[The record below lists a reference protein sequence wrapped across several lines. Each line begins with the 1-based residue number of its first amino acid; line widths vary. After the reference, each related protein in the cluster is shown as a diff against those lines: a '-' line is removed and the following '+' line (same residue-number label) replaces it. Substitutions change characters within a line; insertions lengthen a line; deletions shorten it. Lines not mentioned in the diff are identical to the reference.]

1 MYVLRV
7 SNLMKKFKIN
17 ETQEKT
23 ILNNVSLMFPESG
36 LVSIVGKSG
45 SGKSTLLNMI
55 SLLDKPTSGRVYFQ
69 NDNTETWN
77 KKRVEEYLNKDIGIV
92 FQNHH
97 LLENE
102 TGLFNVA
109 LPMLISG
116 EDKKVSFQLAKN
128 LLEDMGIME
137 EIYLKKCRDM
147 SGGEKERIA
156 ILRALINNPK
166 IVLADE
172 PTGALD
178 SKNSN
183 LVMDIFKRISQ
194 KRLVILVSHNN
205 QLVEKYS
212 DEVILIKDG
221 ITINNRG
228 GDINY
233 D

>member
-7 SNLMKKFKIN
+7 SNLTKKFKIN

-23 ILNNVSLMFPESG
+23 VLNNVSLIFPESG
-36 LVSIVGKSG
+36 LISIVGKSG

-55 SLLDKPTSGRVYFQ
+55 SLLDKPTNGRVYFQ
-69 NDNTETWN
+69 NENTETWN
-77 KKRVEEYLNKDIGIV
+77 KKRIEEYLYKDIGIV
-92 FQNHH
+92 FQHYH

-109 LPMLISG
+109 LPKLIAG
-116 EDKKVSFQLAKN
+116 EDKKISIQLAKN

-156 ILRALINNPK
+156 ILRALANDPK

-178 SKNSN
+178 SKNSL
-183 LVMDIFKRISQ
+183 LVMDVFKRISQ

-205 QLVEKYS
+205 QLVKKYS
-212 DEVILIKDG
+212 DQIVFIADG
-221 ITINNRG
+221 TIQSERNDNES
-228 GDINY
+228 N
-233 D
+233 

>member
-7 SNLMKKFKIN
+7 SNLTKKFKIN

-23 ILNNVSLMFPESG
+23 VLNNVSLIFPESG
-36 LVSIVGKSG
+36 LISIVGKSG

-55 SLLDKPTSGRVYFQ
+55 SLLDKPTNGRVYFQ
-69 NDNTETWN
+69 NENTETWN
-77 KKRVEEYLNKDIGIV
+77 KKRIEEYLNKDIGIV
-92 FQNHH
+92 FQHYH

-109 LPMLISG
+109 LPKLIAG
-116 EDKKVSFQLAKN
+116 EDKKISIQLAKN

-156 ILRALINNPK
+156 ILRALANDPK

-178 SKNSN
+178 SKNSL
-183 LVMDIFKRISQ
+183 LVMDVFKRISQ

-205 QLVEKYS
+205 QLVKKYS
-212 DEVILIKDG
+212 DQIVFIADG
-221 ITINNRG
+221 TIQSERNDNES
-228 GDINY
+228 N
-233 D
+233 

>member
-7 SNLMKKFKIN
+7 SNLTKKFKIN

-23 ILNNVSLMFPESG
+23 VLNNVSLIFPESG
-36 LVSIVGKSG
+36 LISIVGKSG

-55 SLLDKPTSGRVYFQ
+55 SLLDKPTNGRVYFQ
-69 NDNTETWN
+69 NENTETWN
-77 KKRVEEYLNKDIGIV
+77 KKRIEEYLNKDIGIV
-92 FQNHH
+92 FQHYH

-109 LPMLISG
+109 LPKLIAG
-116 EDKKVSFQLAKN
+116 EDKKISIQLAKN

-137 EIYLKKCRDM
+137 EIYLKNCRDM

-156 ILRALINNPK
+156 ILRALANDPK

-178 SKNSN
+178 SKNSL
-183 LVMDIFKRISQ
+183 LVMDVFKRISQ

-205 QLVEKYS
+205 QLVKKYS
-212 DEVILIKDG
+212 DQIVFIADG
-221 ITINNRG
+221 TIQSERNDNES
-228 GDINY
+228 N
-233 D
+233 